1 MRYPE
6 VKPFGNRQCQGFS
19 LTGSLREYGPKQRKH
34 PMDEWTYP
42 LGVALLGYTVLGLT
56 GFGSALVIVP
66 LLAWH
71 WPLPE
76 VVALTLL
83 MDVPASVFHSGLN
96 WRRVQ
101 WSELLRLLPGLVLG
115 TVIGLWLAPRLPD
128 RWPLLILGV
137 YVASVG
143 LNALRPAAARS
154 ALAAPAW
161 AYAVGAAVGVV
172 EMLFGTAG
180 PVVVAWLSRRVPDVQ
195 RLRASTPMIIT
206 VAASTVLSG
215 MALEGRL
222 SEPVLWTRWSVL
234 IVAALLGVALG
245 HRLASR
251 LPVARLRQI
260 ICSLLV
266 VSGGLLALNAL
277 R

>member
-1 MRYPE
+1 
-6 VKPFGNRQCQGFS
+6 
-19 LTGSLREYGPKQRKH
+19 
-34 PMDEWTYP
+34 MDEWTYP

-154 ALAAPAW
+154 APAAPAW
-161 AYAVGAAVGVV
+161 AYAVGVVVGVV